1 MDRFERK
8 DLNRNLLIF
17 VVFLAVVGALVALVV
32 Y

>member
-8 DLNRNLLIF
+8 DLNRNLLIL